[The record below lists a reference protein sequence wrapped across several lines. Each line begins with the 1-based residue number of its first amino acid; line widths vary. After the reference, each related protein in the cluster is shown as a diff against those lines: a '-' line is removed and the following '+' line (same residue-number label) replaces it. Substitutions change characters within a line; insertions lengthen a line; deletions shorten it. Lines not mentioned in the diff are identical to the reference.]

1 MHTETEQPLETA
13 AYRLQERLDETIQQ
27 IAGPEGLAAVVRV
40 RDLARAAQAG
50 HAEAL
55 PELARTVAALPVEHR
70 RVVTRALSILL
81 DLMNV
86 AEDRERTRILR
97 DRELAAH
104 PAPRAESIRAAVA
117 QWAADG
123 LSADEVRGILD
134 RLSVELVLT
143 AHPTEAKRRSIR
155 GKLRR
160 VRELLQR
167 MDQCGW
173 LPREAAD
180 LDAQL
185 QAELTKLWQT
195 DFIRPWPPTV
205 IQEVQRGLSIMPV
218 LWQVVPAVMKDLR
231 QALREFYP
239 EQVFRVRPLLR
250 FASWIGGDRD
260 GHPGVTAEVT
270 EQTLIWLRRA
280 AVGQQRETVCDLYGS
295 LSLSARQAPVS
306 EELREA
312 TAAAIRKWPELESQ
326 LAEIPPNELY
336 RIWLGVID
344 WRLAASGQLRPGAA
358 LLRGAYA
365 SSAELAEDVQ
375 IIQRSLSGA
384 HNDVLVHGEIQR
396 WLDQIEVFGLHLARL
411 DVRQDARYH
420 EAVIAELLARAGVV
434 ADFAALSETE
444 RQRILLET
452 LGRPLSWEE
461 TALSGPARET
471 LALMRL
477 LRRTLRNC
485 GADPLGGHV
494 ISMTRTASDVLAVL
508 WLWEWSRTIDGG
520 HPRDASLQLPII
532 PLFETI
538 DYLRE
543 AAATMAALLD
553 VAAYRS
559 YLERQG
565 LRQTVMIGYSDST
578 KDGGYL
584 TACWALY
591 HAQTQIHEVA
601 RQRSV
606 AVTFFHGRGGS
617 LGRGGGPTARAIL
630 SLPAATFD
638 GSLRLTEQGEV
649 LAERYDDGQIA
660 HRHLEQVTWSVL
672 LAATRKL
679 AAGAPRWRQTVEWL
693 SDRSFRAYRRL
704 TQEPGFVD
712 FFRQTTPI
720 GEIEQLPIGSRP
732 ARRKAGG
739 SLSDL
744 RAIPWVFSWT
754 QIRCLVPAWYGLGS
768 AVAELSTEWP
778 EKWQELADMY
788 RDWPFFRASVDN
800 AVLALAKTDLT
811 VAGAY
816 FRLAE
821 DPAAAERFATQ
832 IVSEYRRCCDAVLQM
847 TGRSRLLEDVPW
859 LQESIRRRSPLVDA
873 LNLLQVDLLCRLRGA
888 AGSAETEADEWAHLV
903 RLAIQ
908 GVAAGMRT
916 TG

>member
-1 MHTETEQPLETA
+1 MHKEIEQPLDTA
-13 AYRLQERLDETIQQ
+13 VIRLQSRLDETIRQ

-40 RDLARAAQAG
+40 RDLAHAARAG
-50 HAEAL
+50 HSASL
-55 PELARTVAALPVEHR
+55 LELTRTVTALSVERR
-70 RVVTRALSILL
+70 RVVARALSILL

-97 DRELAAH
+97 ERELAAH

-123 LSADEVRGILD
+123 LAADQVEGILD

-160 VRELLQR
+160 VRELLHR
-167 MDQCGW
+167 MDQCGL
-173 LPREAAD
+173 LPRETAD
-180 LDAQL
+180 LEAQL

-205 IQEVQRGLSIMPV
+205 IQEVQRALSILPV
-218 LWQVVPAVMKDLR
+218 LWEVVPDVMKDMR

-239 EQVFRVRPLLR
+239 GHVFCVRPLLR

-260 GHPGVTAEVT
+260 GHPGVTADVT

-280 AVGQQRETVCDLYGS
+280 AIGQQRETVCNLYGS

-312 TAAAIRKWPELESQ
+312 TAAAIREWPETENL
-326 LAEIPPNELY
+326 LAAVPPNEEY
-336 RIWLGVID
+336 RRWLGVID
-344 WRLAASGQLRPGAA
+344 WRLSASGQLGPGAA
-358 LLRGAYA
+358 LPRGAYA
-365 SSAELAEDVQ
+365 SSAELAEDVR

-420 EAVIAELLARAGVV
+420 EAVISELLARSGAG
-434 ADFAALSETE
+434 ADFAASSETE

-452 LGRPLSWEE
+452 LGRPLSWDES
-461 TALSGPARET
+461 ALSGPARET

-485 GADPLGGHV
+485 GAAPLGGFV

-520 HPRDASLQLPII
+520 HPRDAALQLPII

-538 DYLRE
+538 DYLRD

-559 YLERQG
+559 YLSQQG

-584 TACWALY
+584 AACWALY
-591 HAQTQIHEVA
+591 HAQSQIYEVA
-601 RQRSV
+601 RERAV
-606 AVTFFHGRGGS
+606 EVTFFHGRGGS
-617 LGRGGGPTARAIL
+617 LGRGGGPTARAVL

-649 LAERYDDGQIA
+649 LAERYDDSQIA
-660 HRHLEQVTWSVL
+660 HRHLEQVTWSVM
-672 LAATRKL
+672 LAATRKP
-679 AAGAPRWRQTVEWL
+679 AAGVPRWRRTMEWL
-693 SDRSFRAYRRL
+693 ADRSFRAYRRL

-732 ARRKAGG
+732 SRRKAGG

-768 AVAELSTEWP
+768 AVAELRTECP
-778 EKWQELADMY
+778 EQWQELADMY

-821 DPAAAERFATQ
+821 DPAVQERFATR
-832 IVSEYRRCCDAVLQM
+832 IVSEYRLCSEAVLQM
-847 TGRSRLLEDVPW
+847 TGRPALLEDVPW
-859 LQESIRRRSPLVDA
+859 LQDSIRRRNPLVDA
-873 LNLLQVDLLCRLRGA
+873 LNLLQVDLLSRLRAA
-888 AGSAETEADEWAHLV
+888 AGTATADADEWAHLV
-903 RLAIQ
+903 RLTIQ

>member
-1 MHTETEQPLETA
+1 MPTESEDQLDA
-13 AYRLQERLDETIQQ
+13 VVSRLQGRLDQTIQQ
-27 IAGPEGLAAVVRV
+27 IAGPEGLAAVVQV
-40 RDLARAAQAG
+40 RELAQAAHAGRPAAQ
-50 HAEAL
+50 
-55 PELARTVAALPVEHR
+55 PELTRRLTQLTDVER
-70 RVVTRALSILL
+70 RVVARALSIFL

-86 AEDRERTRILR
+86 AEDRQRVRILR
-97 DRELAAH
+97 ERERAAH

-117 QWAADG
+117 QLAAEG
-123 LSADEVRGILD
+123 LAAGEVQRLLD
-134 RLSVELVLT
+134 RLDIELVLT
-143 AHPTEAKRRSIR
+143 AHPTEAKRRAIR

-167 MDQCGW
+167 LDERDL

-218 LWQVVPAVMKDLR
+218 LWEVVPDVLKDLR
-231 QALREFYP
+231 QALAEFYP
-239 EQVFRVRPLLR
+239 GQAFRVPPFLR

-270 EQTLIWLRRA
+270 EQTLVWLRKA
-280 AVGQQRETVCDLYGS
+280 AVGQQRETVCNLFGS
-295 LSLSARQAPVS
+295 LSLSSRQAPVS
-306 EELREA
+306 EELHQAIA
-312 TAAAIRKWPELESQ
+312 TAVGNWPELEGL
-326 LAEIPPNELY
+326 LAGIPPTETY
-336 RIWLGVID
+336 RRWLAIVD
-344 WRLAASGQLRPGAA
+344 WRLHASGQLRPSAPPPA
-358 LLRGAYA
+358 GAY
-365 SSAELAEDVQ
+365 SSSSELADDVR

-384 HNDVLVHGEIQR
+384 HNDVLVQGEIQR

-420 EAVIAELLARAGVV
+420 EAVMAELLARAGV
-434 ADFAALSETE
+434 AANFAALPEAD
-444 RQRILLET
+444 RQRVLLES
-452 LGRPLSWEE
+452 LGRPWTWDL
-461 TALSGPARET
+461 TALSDAARET
-471 LALMRL
+471 LALMSL
-477 LRRTLRNC
+477 LRRTLRTC
-485 GADPLGGHV
+485 GPQTLGGHV

-508 WLWEWSRTIDGG
+508 WLWEWSRTVDGG
-520 HPRDASLQLPII
+520 DPRDAALHLPII

-538 DYLRE
+538 DYLRD
-543 AAATMAALLD
+543 ASATMAALLD

-559 YLERQG
+559 YLQAQG
-565 LRQTVMIGYSDST
+565 QRQTVMIGYSDST

-584 TACWALY
+584 AACWALY

-601 RQRSV
+601 QQHGV

-638 GSLRLTEQGEV
+638 GTLRLTEQGEV
-649 LAERYDDGQIA
+649 LAERYDDRQVA

-672 LAATRKL
+672 LAGTRTTATDTRRWEETMQWL
-679 AAGAPRWRQTVEWL
+679 A
-693 SDRSFRAYRRL
+693 DRSFQAYRRL
-704 TQEPGFVD
+704 TQQPGFVD
-712 FFRQTTPI
+712 FFRQATPI

-754 QIRCLVPAWYGLGS
+754 QIRCLVPAWYGFGS
-768 AVAELSTEWP
+768 AVAELRTESPQRWR
-778 EKWQELADMY
+778 ELTDMY
-788 RDWPFFRASVDN
+788 RHWPFFRASVDN
-800 AVLALAKTDLT
+800 AVLALAKTNLAI
-811 VAGAY
+811 AGGY
-816 FRLAE
+816 FRLAGE
-821 DPAAAERFATQ
+821 PTDQPQFAAL
-832 IVSEYRRCCDAVLQM
+832 IVSEYQRCCAAMLET
-847 TGRSRLLEDVPW
+847 TGQPRLLDDVPW
-859 LQESIRRRSPLVDA
+859 LRDSIGRRSPFVDA
-873 LNLLQVDLLCRLRGA
+873 LNLLQIDLLSRLRAA
-888 AGSAETEADEWAHLV
+888 AGEATPDADEWAHLV
-903 RLAIQ
+903 RLTIQ